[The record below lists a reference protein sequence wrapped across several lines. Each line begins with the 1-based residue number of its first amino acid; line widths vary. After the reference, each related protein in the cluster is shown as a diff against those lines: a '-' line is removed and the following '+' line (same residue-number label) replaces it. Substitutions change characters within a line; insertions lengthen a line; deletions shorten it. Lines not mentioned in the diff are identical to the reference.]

1 MSSTPVPKFLPF
13 VTSSSSPEAIFKAL
27 LSRSKNADNK
37 DLCTVFSACLRI
49 GVDAVKTKAEVVS
62 RNYPANDIYQEIA
75 KEYVDCEVPSEFAK
89 ALTALYYLKH
99 KVADPKK
106 NVYRAAVAYNL
117 DYSAL
122 DDKFFSPKTLEV
134 LLSASLTSTH
144 LENITKVKLSS
155 SDKATAICFYNI
167 SHLLAFLAYFQDT
180 GPLIKPMKYMHS
192 ESSSYAEYLEYC
204 EQNEL
209 LTPMEFVDVSQ

>member
-1 MSSTPVPKFLPF
+1 MSTPVPKFLPF

-37 DLCTVFSACLRI
+37 DLCTVFSACLSL

-62 RNYPANDIYQEIA
+62 KNYPANDIYREIA
-75 KEYVDCEVPSEFAK
+75 KEYADCEVPSAFAK
-89 ALTALYYLKH
+89 SLTGLYYLKD
-99 KVADPKK
+99 KVADVKK

-134 LLSASLTSTH
+134 LLSASLESTH
-144 LENITKVKLSS
+144 LENATKVRLSNA
-155 SDKATAICFYNI
+155 DEATAICFYNVY
-167 SHLLAFLAYFQDT
+167 HFLAFLAYFQDT
-180 GPLIKPMKYMHS
+180 NPLIKPLKFYNQGDK
-192 ESSSYAEYLEYC
+192 SYADYLMYC
-204 EQNEL
+204 EENEL
-209 LTPMEFVDVSQ
+209 LTPAEFVDVSQ